1 MKTAIRSVIAGVSV
15 VLVSAVLAACAPM
28 TSDEAEREAQNR
40 GSRLCI
46 VNSTSLQMSVQW
58 RGYPAPRDINPGNT
72 DCNSGYERTVV
83 DVSAT
88 IEYEPKDQPG
98 QRLTLNAFAENIFL
112 GPPRAA
118 TWFESQGSQFGA
130 CGGYYVNDEDS
141 FQANGL
147 HAKIVRVDD
156 SESNK
161 EFVLTLT
168 EPSGQDSAPNVHK
181 CLYEKQNP
189 Q

>member
-1 MKTAIRSVIAGVSV
+1 MKIALRSVIAGVSAA
-15 VLVSAVLAACAPM
+15 LVSAVLAACAPM
-28 TSDEAEREAQNR
+28 PADNAAREAQNR

-46 VNSTSLQMSVQW
+46 VNSSSLQMSVQW

-72 DCNSGYERTVV
+72 DCNSGYERTDV
-83 DVSAT
+83 DVLAT
-88 IEYEPKDQPG
+88 MDYGPKDQPG

-130 CGGYYVNDEDS
+130 CGKYYVNNQDS

-147 HAKIVRVDD
+147 HVKIVRVDD

-168 EPSGQDSAPNVHK
+168 EPSGQDSAPDVSTCINVK
-181 CLYEKQNP
+181 KSP